1 MSEVMSLDI
10 LGNKSHYQE
19 TITLAQPDADL
30 WELTEPDQPSSTRKT
45 EFHLVHGCCS
55 T

>member
-19 TITLAQPDADL
+19 TITLAQPDGYL
-30 WELTEPDQPSSTRKT
+30 WELTEPGQPSSTRKA
-45 EFHLVHGCCS
+45 EFHRAH
-55 T
+55 